1 MAIQDLLKSYGIL
14 SNLSDEEKMLKAT
27 PSGATASG
35 NILPGLLGNTELL
48 VGLGLL
54 GAASKGQNIFEAALP
69 SLYQAGQ
76 IQQAFSPKKQF
87 ETLSPE
93 QIRSTPG
100 LDPNRLYQRNAQT
113 GEIKQVGT
121 APLVQISP
129 GETEEQKVIGK
140 ALGTQ
145 FEEII
150 KSQDTANKE
159 NIAIQSIEQIL
170 ATNPDLKTGLGAG
183 VATNLQKSLDLV
195 GLGGLKIQNLP
206 AAEALSNASGTLVMN
221 TLGQFKGAISDG
233 ERKFAVDIN
242 PGLGT
247 SKQGIQAQLEIK
259 KRINTIGSAYAD
271 EARDWVDRN
280 GALSKKDKITG
291 ESWSQFTSGWQKENQ
306 LFPDDFKEK
315 LKVIT
320 GRIDPEFANT
330 TQYKLRTGR
339 KVIKVGEKYYY
350 AD

>member
-1 MAIQDLLKSYGIL
+1 MEIEDLLKSYGLL
-14 SNLSDEEKMLKAT
+14 SKLSSSEEEQNKTM
-27 PSGATASG
+27 PSVKASG
-35 NILPGLLGNTELL
+35 SILPGLLGNTELL
-48 VGLGLL
+48 MGLGLL

-87 ETLSPE
+87 ETLTPE
-93 QIRSTPG
+93 QIKRTPG
-100 LDPNRLYQRNAQT
+100 LDPTRLYQRNAQT

-121 APLVQISP
+121 APLVNISP

-140 ALGTQ
+140 ALGTD
-145 FEEII
+145 FENIL
-150 KSQDTANKE
+150 KSQETANKE
-159 NIAIQSIEQIL
+159 NVAIQSIEQIL
-170 ATNPDLKTGLGAG
+170 ATNPDLKTGLGSG
-183 VATNLQKSLDLV
+183 VTTNLQKSLDFV
-195 GLGGLKIQNLP
+195 GLGGIKIQNVS
-206 AAEALSNASGTLVMN
+206 AAEALANASGSLVMN

-259 KRINTIGSAYAD
+259 KRINTIGDAYAN
-271 EARDWVDRN
+271 EARDWADRN
-280 GALSKKDKITG
+280 KTLSKKDSVTG
-291 ESWSQFTSGWQKENQ
+291 ESWTEFTKKWQQDNP

-320 GRIDPEFANT
+320 GRIDPDFADT
-330 TQYKLRTGR
+330 TQFKLKSGR

>member
-1 MAIQDLLKSYGIL
+1 MAIEDLLKSYGLL
-14 SNLSDEEKMLKAT
+14 SKLSSTEEEQNKTMPSVKAT
-27 PSGATASG
+27 GS
-35 NILPGLLGNTELL
+35 ILPGLLGNTELL
-48 VGLGLL
+48 MGLGLL

-87 ETLSPE
+87 ETLTPE
-93 QIRSTPG
+93 QIRGTPG
-100 LDPNRLYQRNAQT
+100 LDPNKLYQRNTQT

-121 APLVQISP
+121 GALVQISP

-140 ALGTQ
+140 TLGTQ
-145 FEEII
+145 FEEIV

-159 NIAIQSIEQIL
+159 NVAIQTIEQIL
-170 ATNPDLKTGLGAG
+170 ATNPDLKTGLGSG
-183 VATNLQKSLDLV
+183 VATSLQKSLNLV
-195 GLGGLKIQNLP
+195 GLGDLKIQNVA
-206 AAEALSNASGTLVMN
+206 AAEALANASGNLVMN

-247 SKQGIQAQLEIK
+247 SKKGIQAQLEIK
-259 KRINTIGSAYAD
+259 KRINSIGDAYAN
-271 EARDWVDRN
+271 EAKDWVDRN
-280 GALSKKDKITG
+280 GGLSKKDKITG
-291 ESWSQFTSGWQKENQ
+291 DSWSDFTKNWQKENP

-315 LKVIT
+315 IKLISGV
-320 GRIDPEFANT
+320 IDPDFADT
-330 TQYKLRTGR
+330 TQYKLKSGR

>member
-76 IQQAFSPKKQF
+76 IQQAFSPKKQL

>member
-1 MAIQDLLKSYGIL
+1 MAIEDLLKSYGLL
-14 SNLSDEEKMLKAT
+14 SKMSSTEEQNKNM
-27 PSGATASG
+27 PSVKASG
-35 NILPGLLGNTELL
+35 SILPGLLGNTELL
-48 VGLGLL
+48 MGLGLL

-87 ETLSPE
+87 ETLTPE
-93 QIRSTPG
+93 QIRGTPG
-100 LDPNRLYQRNAQT
+100 LDPNKLYQRNAQT

-121 APLVQISP
+121 GALVQISP

-159 NIAIQSIEQIL
+159 NVAIQSIEQIL
-170 ATNPDLKTGLGAG
+170 ATNPDLKTGLGSG
-183 VATNLQKSLDLV
+183 VTTNLQKSLDFV
-195 GLGGLKIQNLP
+195 GLSGIKIQNVP
-206 AAEALSNASGTLVMN
+206 AAEALANASGSLVMN

-259 KRINTIGSAYAD
+259 KRINAIGDAYAN
-271 EARDWVDRN
+271 EARDWADRN
-280 GALSKKDKITG
+280 GALSKKDKVSG
-291 ESWSQFTSGWQKENQ
+291 ESWSDFTKNWQKSNQ
-306 LFPDDFKEK
+306 LFPEDFKEK

-320 GRIDPEFANT
+320 GRIDPDFIDS
-330 TQYKLRTGR
+330 TQLKTKTGK
-339 KVIKVGEKYYY
+339 KVIKRNDKYYLV
-350 AD
+350 D